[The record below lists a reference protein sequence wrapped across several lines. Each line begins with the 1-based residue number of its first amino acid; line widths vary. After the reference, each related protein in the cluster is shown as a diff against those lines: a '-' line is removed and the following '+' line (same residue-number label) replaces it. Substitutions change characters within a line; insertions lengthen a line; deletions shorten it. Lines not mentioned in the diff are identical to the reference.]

1 MKDLASFTEPDK
13 PKLTVAQMQRAVYR
27 LVRNAMREA
36 QEEVRKAS
44 LDRALAEMRLQ
55 DAQKEEKD
63 LVGWGFN
70 RELQALQEAVKHADS
85 RCNNLADNRNGWEEI
100 LDFVVNVGLGAKPS
114 KVDYPFVENGSGI

>member
-44 LDRALAEMRLQ
+44 LDRAKA
-55 DAQKEEKD
+55 
-63 LVGWGFN
+63 
-70 RELQALQEAVKHADS
+70 
-85 RCNNLADNRNGWEEI
+85 
-100 LDFVVNVGLGAKPS
+100 
-114 KVDYPFVENGSGI
+114 

>member
-27 LVRNAMREA
+27 VVRDTLRKA
-36 QEEVRKAS
+36 QEEAMTAS
-44 LDRALAEMRLQ
+44 LHLAESEMRLQ
-55 DAQKEEKD
+55 NAKEED
-63 LVGWGFN
+63 DQVGWN
-70 RELQALQEAVKHADS
+70 RDVQALEKQVRDANS
-85 RCNNLADNRNGWEEI
+85 RLSNRMDNRNGWEEI